1 MSRERARRRAERE
14 AVRAAA
20 EAARVRRA
28 ERRSRR
34 RALLR
39 RVTPRVPDRRR
50 AWLLPRRSPG
60 QRAFVVGLGLGLIAL
75 VWYLV
80 DAWPM
85 RIGFTLLALLLL
97 PVLVVLTF
105 DRRV

>member
-1 MSRERARRRAERE
+1 MSKERARRRVERD
-14 AVRAAA
+14 AARAAA
-20 EAARVRRA
+20 ETKRVRRA
-28 ERRSRR
+28 ARSARR

-60 QRAFVVGLGLGLIAL
+60 QRAFIVGLGVGLVGI

-80 DAWPM
+80 DSWPV
-85 RIGFTLLALLLL
+85 RIGFTLLVLLML
-97 PVLVVLTF
+97 PVLVVMTF